1 MTPTSPTAYLASESY
16 PLWSVAPF
24 LGLLLTLGVMSFA
37 SANFPHSRAGKIWES
52 NRNKLLIALAW
63 AAPVVLLLASTGN
76 WHPLVH
82 SLEDYFA
89 FIVLL
94 FSLFCISGGVYVS
107 GDISATPR
115 VNTLFLAAGALLA
128 NIVGTTGASVLLIR
142 PFLRTN
148 SERKQTAHIPVF
160 FIFAVSNIGGCLL
173 PIGDPPLFLGYLQGV
188 PFFWTLRL
196 WPEWLTTICLLL
208 GVFYIW
214 DRRAYGREDAGDL
227 ARDISNQEPLKL
239 HGHANF
245 ILLAGVLASVIW
257 LPVYWR
263 EAVMLA
269 LTGLS
274 FYVTPLHSVA
284 RKENNFTFGPIIEV
298 AALFIGIFTAMIP
311 ALAVLHA
318 HGSNLGL
325 SRPWHFFWASGS
337 LSAVLDNA
345 PTYLTFLSVAQ
356 GLSSFRPDIFAVS
369 ADLQHIGTSGTLLAA
384 ISLGSVFMGAITYIG
399 NGPNFMVKA
408 IADEWGY
415 KTPDFLSYI
424 LRYSL
429 PVLVPIFILI
439 SAVFLR

>member
-1 MTPTSPTAYLASESY
+1 MTPSVTPAILESY
-16 PLWSVAPF
+16 PHWSVGPF
-24 LGLLLTLGVMSFA
+24 LGLLLTLGTMSFA

-52 NRNKLLIALAW
+52 NLNKLLIAGAW
-63 AAPVVLLLASTGN
+63 AVPVVLLLAWRGT
-76 WHPLVH
+76 WQPLAH

-94 FSLFCISGGVYVS
+94 FSLFCISGGVYLS

-142 PFLRTN
+142 PLLRTN
-148 SERKQTAHIPVF
+148 SERKITAHIPVF
-160 FIFAVSNIGGCLL
+160 FIFAVANVGGCLL

-196 WPEWLTTICLLL
+196 WPEWLVTLGLLL
-208 GVFYIW
+208 VVFYIW
-214 DRRAYGREDAGDL
+214 DRRAYARETPRDL
-227 ARDISNQEPLKL
+227 ARDVRNQEPLRL
-239 HGHANF
+239 HGGANF
-245 ILLAGVLASVIW
+245 VLLAGVLAAVVA
-257 LPVYWR
+257 LPLFWR
-263 EAVMLA
+263 EAAMLA
-269 LTGLS
+269 LTGIS
-274 FYVTPLHSVA
+274 FRLTPLHSVA
-284 RKENNFTFGPIIEV
+284 RRENNFTFGPILEV
-298 AALFIGIFTAMIP
+298 AALFIGIFIAMIP
-311 ALAVLHA
+311 ALAVLRE
-318 HGSNLGL
+318 HGAALGL
-325 SRPWHFFWASGS
+325 TRPWHFFWASGS

-356 GLSSFRPDIFAVS
+356 GLSAAQPDAFPPS
-369 ADLQHIGTSGTLLAA
+369 PGLEHIGTPGILLAA
-384 ISLGSVFMGAITYIG
+384 VSLGSVFMGAMTYIG

-439 SAVFLR
+439 SIIFLR

>member
-1 MTPTSPTAYLASESY
+1 MSPSAAPHTLEPY
-16 PLWSVAPF
+16 PIWSVAPF

-37 SANFPHSRAGKIWES
+37 AANFPHSRAGKIWES
-52 NRNKLLIALAW
+52 NRNKLLIAGAW
-63 AAPVVLLLASTGN
+63 ALPVVLLLAWRGA
-76 WHPLVH
+76 WQPLAH

-94 FSLFCISGGVYVS
+94 FSLFCISGGVYLS

-142 PFLRTN
+142 PLLRTN
-148 SERKQTAHIPVF
+148 SERKITAHIPIF
-160 FIFAVSNIGGCLL
+160 FIFVVANVGGCLL

-196 WPEWLTTICLLL
+196 WPEWLATLGLLL
-208 GVFYIW
+208 LVFYLW
-214 DRRAYGREDAGDL
+214 DRRAYAREAPEDL
-227 ARDISNQEPLKL
+227 ARDAGCQEPLRL
-239 HGHANF
+239 HGRANF
-245 ILLAGVLASVIW
+245 LLLVGVLAAVVT
-257 LPVYWR
+257 LPLFWR
-263 EAVMLA
+263 EAAMLA

-274 FYVTPLHSVA
+274 FALTPLHSVP
-284 RKENNFTFGPIIEV
+284 RRENNFTFGPILEV
-298 AALFIGIFTAMIP
+298 AALFIGIFIAMIP
-311 ALAVLHA
+311 ALAVLRE
-318 HGSNLGL
+318 HGASLGL
-325 SRPWHFFWASGS
+325 TRPWHFFWASGS

-356 GLSSFRPDIFAVS
+356 GLSAGRPDLFPPS
-369 ADLQHIGTSGTLLAA
+369 PGLEHIGTPGILLAA
-384 ISLGSVFMGAITYIG
+384 VSLGSVFMGAITYIG

-439 SAVFLR
+439 SVVFLR